1 MSIQPMAKAAFNRNR
16 ASGLALIE
24 LMVALTIGMVL
35 ALGILVLMSS
45 TSRSYKV
52 NDEYAR
58 MQENGVSAIRY
69 MGDDIRMAGFYG
81 LAASVQSMQTF
92 DLDGNGFIDYASDAG
107 LNFGTTAAQDC
118 GATNRS
124 LDATTPI
131 TGLAA
136 GTTPAAATAALPC
149 IAAANYVQGP
159 ALIVRGA
166 LGTMVN
172 GASVTQNGVPT
183 IQPQNWTTAQLNA
196 NTIYVQADPF
206 IGYVFPGS
214 MYDNYKAATYSRFI
228 PVAGGYVDAPI
239 YVFQS
244 HIYYIRPCSRPTGG
258 LVHGNATCQAADDG
272 GTPIPTLVRQ
282 EWQSQAGGPTLVE
295 TGLVEGIEQMGV
307 LYGFDNYSA
316 GNVLINPQSDPTSC
330 ESPGQCA
337 NSPDGVVDSFT
348 AVPPVAATNA
358 PQHVVAIR
366 LNFLVRSTAPT
377 KGYDDSPKTYDLGG
391 GVTWNCTAAVA
402 PCNYHR
408 HIFSQQVQV
417 KNAALRR
424 GG

>member
-1 MSIQPMAKAAFNRNR
+1 MNAQPTIQAAFIRNR
-16 ASGLALIE
+16 VSGLALIE

-69 MGDDIRMAGFYG
+69 MSDDIRMAGFYG
-81 LAASVQSMQTF
+81 LAATAQSMQTF
-92 DLDGNGFIDYASDAG
+92 DTNADGIIDYGTDAG
-107 LNFGTTAAQDC
+107 LNFGTTAGQDC
-118 GATNRS
+118 GATNWS
-124 LDATTPI
+124 LDASSPI

-136 GTTPAAATAALPC
+136 GTAPATAAAALTC
-149 IAAANYVQGP
+149 ISANNYVQGP
-159 ALIVRGA
+159 ALVVRGA
-166 LGTMVN
+166 LGNMVN
-172 GASVTQNGVPT
+172 GASVLQNGVAT
-183 IQPQNWTTAQLNA
+183 MQPQTWSTAQLDA
-196 NTIYVQADPF
+196 NTIYMQADPF
-206 IGYVFPGS
+206 IGFVFPGS
-214 MYDNYKAATYSRFI
+214 MYSAYKTATYSRFI

-258 LVHGNATCQAADDG
+258 LFHGNPKCQATDDG
-272 GTPIPTLVRQ
+272 GNPIPTLVRQ
-282 EWQSQAGGPTLVE
+282 EFQSQAGGPALVE
-295 TGLVEGIEQMGV
+295 TGLVEGIEQMGI
-307 LYGFDNYSA
+307 LYGYDNRSA
-316 GNVLINPQSDPTSC
+316 GGGIIDPSVNATSC

-337 NSPDGVVDSFT
+337 DSPDGVIDSFS
-348 AVPPVAATNA
+348 AVPPVQGTIQS
-358 PQHVVAIR
+358 QHVVAVR
-366 LNFLVRSTAPT
+366 LNFLVRSTVAT

-391 GVTWNCTAAVA
+391 GVTWNCTIAVA

-417 KNAALRR
+417 KNAAIRR